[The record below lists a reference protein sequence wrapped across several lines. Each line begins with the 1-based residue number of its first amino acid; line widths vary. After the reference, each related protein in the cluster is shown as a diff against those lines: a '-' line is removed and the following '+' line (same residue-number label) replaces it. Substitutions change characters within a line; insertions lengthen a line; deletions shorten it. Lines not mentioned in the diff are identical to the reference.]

1 MVIIILLTAI
11 LIQGV
16 LIMSAIENLNQAVSD
31 LQATVNALV
40 IPVSNDVAIQSAA
53 DSINASVVAL
63 KAKVA

>member
-1 MVIIILLTAI
+1 
-11 LIQGV
+11 
-16 LIMSAIENLNQAVSD
+16 MSAIENLNQAVSD